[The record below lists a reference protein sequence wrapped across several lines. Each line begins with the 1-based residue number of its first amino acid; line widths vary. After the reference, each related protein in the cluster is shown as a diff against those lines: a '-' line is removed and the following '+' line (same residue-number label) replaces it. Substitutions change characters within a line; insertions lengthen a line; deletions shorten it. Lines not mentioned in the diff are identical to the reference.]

1 MRRIA
6 AITAVLAAGAGLAIF
21 GTAAGSSGNYQV
33 RAIFDDAAFAIAGED
48 VKIAGVKVGSIDSLE
63 VTKDKKAAVV
73 LNITN
78 GGFQDFRTDAHCTI
92 RPQSLIGEK
101 FVECTPTS
109 PHAPGRATAAQAP
122 VIKSGPGKGQHLL
135 PVANTSSPVD
145 PDEILDITRAPEQ
158 QRLALIIDEFGT
170 GLAGNGKALSETIH
184 RANPALQATD
194 QVLAILANQNKVL
207 ADLARNSDTVIAPL
221 AAQRQ
226 HVADFITKANTVSEA
241 TAERSAALRAD
252 LQLLPPFLAQ
262 LRPTLTRINGL
273 SDEMVPLLRDLHG
286 QAPAINQLI
295 EQLGPFSEAARP
307 AVRTLGQ
314 AAAAGTP
321 ATKAFNPIVN
331 QLDQFTR
338 AAKPVSQN
346 LAAILQSLH
355 DTGGIERVMD
365 YAFFQTT
372 AINGFDSIGHY
383 LRAGLITNLCSTYAV
398 APVTGCSANF
408 PAGQSGS
415 SGSASAAKAGSSAKA
430 QAVAAAGDD
439 PLLQRTAKVLA
450 GEKPQQ
456 VYADEARAKL
466 QAAQARR
473 ERARKATAARKV
485 KAAAATAAS
494 RQGRRATRPAAGAR
508 ALPPHRHRPHEGALR
523 TRTPPRTR
531 ACQGAGAGRAR
542 QGHGHAG
549 WADPAP
555 ERAVARRP
563 RRGHAAAA
571 SAGAAADA
579 GGLPR
584 QPADAVACAGDQAG
598 AQAAQGAGAGQ
609 TTTPQTDP
617 QQGLFNYLLGS

>member
-63 VTKDKKAAVV
+63 VTKDKKAAIV

-109 PHAPGRATAAQAP
+109 PHAPGAQLPPKLP

-207 ADLARNSDTVIAPL
+207 ADLARDSDTVIAPL

-226 HVADFITKANTVSEA
+226 HVADFITKANTVNEA

-473 ERARKATAARKV
+473 QRARKATAARKV
-485 KAAAATAAS
+485 KAAAATAA
-494 RQGRRATRPAAGAR
+494 RAKAAERRAVLRARELCHRIDTARTKARCARARRHAR
-508 ALPPHRHRPHEGALR
+508 ALAKARAQAERDKATVTQDGPIQLPSVQLPGGLGAG
-523 TRTPPRTR
+523 TPPPLPQAPPPTP
-531 ACQGAGAGRAR
+531 
-542 QGHGHAG
+542 
-549 WADPAP
+549 ADSPANPPAP
-555 ERAVARRP
+555 
-563 RRGHAAAA
+563 
-571 SAGAAADA
+571 S
-579 GGLPR
+579 
-584 QPADAVACAGDQAG
+584 PAPANPAG
-598 AQAAQGAGAGQ
+598 AQPVPGAGAGQ
-609 TTTPQTDP
+609 TTTTQTDP